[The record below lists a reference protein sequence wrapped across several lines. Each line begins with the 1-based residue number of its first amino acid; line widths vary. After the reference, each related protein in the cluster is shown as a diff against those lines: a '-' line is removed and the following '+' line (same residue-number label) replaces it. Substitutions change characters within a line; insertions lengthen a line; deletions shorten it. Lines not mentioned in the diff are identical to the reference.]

1 MAKQALIFTAQ
12 QALGSGALTHDVV
25 IGAGTEVTSTPASN
39 EEYEIEFAAIA
50 AASAITQ
57 TAILSIISVSGAAW
71 TFAVS
76 TLSLS
81 AATSGVHLNAH
92 GIRVRRGDTVRLTC
106 TNTATP
112 AITVSSELR
121 LVPIG

>member
-1 MAKQALIFTAQ
+1 MKAQLKFTKQ

-25 IGAGTEVTSTPASN
+25 IGTDTPDSRM
-39 EEYEIEFAAIA
+39 EYDIDLAAIA

-57 TAILSIISVSGAAW
+57 TATCSIISQSGASY
-71 TFAVS
+71 TFVLS

-81 AATSGVHLNAH
+81 SAVSGVHATAK
-92 GIRVRRGDTVRLTC
+92 GYRVRKGDTIRLTC
-106 TNTATP
+106 ANSGTP

-121 LVPIG
+121 LNPVG

>member
-1 MAKQALIFTAQ
+1 MKAMLTFTAQ

-25 IGAGTEVTSTPASN
+25 IGTTAPTSASR
-39 EEYEIEFAAIA
+39 EEYEIDIAAIA

-57 TAILSIISVSGAAW
+57 TATCTIISASGSAY
-71 TFAVS
+71 TFVLS

-81 AATSGVHLNAH
+81 SATSGIHLNAK
-92 GIRVRRGDTVRLTC
+92 GYRVKKGDTVRLTC

-121 LVPIG
+121 LKPIG